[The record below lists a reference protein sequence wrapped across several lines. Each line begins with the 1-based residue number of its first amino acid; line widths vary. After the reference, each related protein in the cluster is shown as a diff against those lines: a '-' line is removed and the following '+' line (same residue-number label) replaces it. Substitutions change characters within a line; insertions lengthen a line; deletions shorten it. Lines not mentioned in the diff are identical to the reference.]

1 MTIQTKYKA
10 GDYVFISYNKLK
22 DLLPAI
28 SDISDYPSVRAF
40 TQIESMTP
48 HQDFPLYGIITGV
61 AVSATEG
68 LTTRGVVAKT
78 VETFYKIKI
87 LSPSYMRTSVYT
99 SDRYFPEVDNFYE
112 EDVFSSFEEMEECLI
127 TNGCYFLQ
135 KGLDKEDIKQII
147 KDNEI

>member
-10 GDYVFISYNKLK
+10 GDYVFLSYNKLK
-22 DLLPAI
+22 G
-28 SDISDYPSVRAF
+28 ISDYEFEHAYVD
-40 TQIESMTP
+40 SMTL
-48 HQDFPLYGIITGV
+48 HQDFPLYGIITG
-61 AVSATEG
+61 ASVSAAEG

>member
-22 DLLPAI
+22 G
-28 SDISDYPSVRAF
+28 ISDYEFEHAYVD
-40 TQIESMTP
+40 SMTL
-48 HQDFPLYGIITGV
+48 HQDFPLYGIITG
-61 AVSATEG
+61 ASVSAAEG
-68 LTTRGVVAKT
+68 LTTRGAVTET

>member
-1 MTIQTKYKA
+1 MTIQTKYKT
-10 GDYVFISYNKLK
+10 GDYVFTSYNKLK
-22 DLLPAI
+22 G
-28 SDISDYPSVRAF
+28 ISDYEFEHAYVD
-40 TQIESMTP
+40 SMTF
-48 HQDFPLYGIITGV
+48 HQDFPLYGIITG
-61 AVSATEG
+61 ASVSAAEG
-68 LTTRGVVAKT
+68 LTTRGVVTET
-78 VETFYKIKI
+78 VKIFYKIKI

>member
-1 MTIQTKYKA
+1 MTIQTKYTV
-10 GDYVFISYNKLK
+10 GDYVFLSYNKLK
-22 DLLPAI
+22 GI
-28 SDISDYPSVRAF
+28 SDISGYEFEHSFV
-40 TQIESMTP
+40 QIGSMTLY
-48 HQDFPLYGIITGV
+48 QDFPLYGIITGV
-61 AVSATEG
+61 SISASEG
-68 LTTRGVVAKT
+68 LSTRGT
-78 VETFYKIKI
+78 VIETLKIFYKIKI

-99 SDRYFPEVDNFYE
+99 TDRYFPEVDCFYE

>member
-1 MTIQTKYKA
+1 MTIQTKYKT
-10 GDYVFISYNKLK
+10 GDYVFVSYNKLK
-22 DLLPAI
+22 G
-28 SDISDYPSVRAF
+28 ISDYEFEHAYVD
-40 TQIESMTP
+40 SMTL
-48 HQDFPLYGIITGV
+48 HQDFPLYRIITGV
-61 AVSATEG
+61 AVSASEG
-68 LTTRGVVAKT
+68 FTTKGVVAKT

-87 LSPSYMRTSVYT
+87 LSPSYMRTSIYT
-99 SDRYFPEVDNFYE
+99 SDRYFPEVDYFHE

>member
-22 DLLPAI
+22 G
-28 SDISDYPSVRAF
+28 ISDYEFEHAYVD
-40 TQIESMTP
+40 SMTL

-61 AVSATEG
+61 SVSATEG
-68 LTTRGVVAKT
+68 LTTKGVVAKT

>member
-22 DLLPAI
+22 G
-28 SDISDYPSVRAF
+28 ISDYEFEHAYVD
-40 TQIESMTP
+40 SMTL

-61 AVSATEG
+61 SVSASEG
-68 LTTRGVVAKT
+68 FTTKGVVAKT

-87 LSPSYMRTSVYT
+87 FSPSYMLTSVYR

>member
-22 DLLPAI
+22 D
-28 SDISDYPSVRAF
+28 ISDYEFEHAYVD
-40 TQIESMTP
+40 SMTL

-61 AVSATEG
+61 SVSASEG
-68 LTTRGVVAKT
+68 FTTKGVVAET

>member
-1 MTIQTKYKA
+1 MKYTV
-10 GDYVFISYNKLK
+10 GDYVFLSYNKLK
-22 DLLPAI
+22 G
-28 SDISDYPSVRAF
+28 ISDYEFEHAYVD
-40 TQIESMTP
+40 SMTL
-48 HQDFPLYGIITGV
+48 HQDFPLYGIITG
-61 AVSATEG
+61 ASVSAAEG
-68 LTTRGVVAKT
+68 LTTRGT
-78 VETFYKIKI
+78 VIETVKVFYKIKI
-87 LSPSYMRTSVYT
+87 LSPSYMCTSVYT

>member
-22 DLLPAI
+22 G
-28 SDISDYPSVRAF
+28 ISDYEFEHAYVD
-40 TQIESMTP
+40 SMTL
-48 HQDFPLYGIITGV
+48 HQDFPLYGIITG
-61 AVSATEG
+61 ASVSAAEG

-78 VETFYKIKI
+78 VKIFYKIKI

-112 EDVFSSFEEMEECLI
+112 EDVFSSLEEMEECLI

>member
-10 GDYVFISYNKLK
+10 GDYVFLSYNKLK
-22 DLLPAI
+22 
-28 SDISDYPSVRAF
+28 SISDYEFEHAYVD
-40 TQIESMTP
+40 SMTL

-61 AVSATEG
+61 SVSATEG

-87 LSPSYMRTSVYT
+87 LSPSYMCTSVYT

>member
-10 GDYVFISYNKLK
+10 GDYVFLSYNKLK
-22 DLLPAI
+22 G
-28 SDISDYPSVRAF
+28 ISDYEFEHAYVD
-40 TQIESMTP
+40 SMTL

-61 AVSATEG
+61 SVSATEG
-68 LTTRGVVAKT
+68 FNTRGVVAKT

>member
-22 DLLPAI
+22 G
-28 SDISDYPSVRAF
+28 ISDYEFEHAYVD
-40 TQIESMTP
+40 SMTL

-61 AVSATEG
+61 AVSASEG
-68 LTTRGVVAKT
+68 FTTKGVVAKT

>member
-10 GDYVFISYNKLK
+10 GDYVFLSYNKLK
-22 DLLPAI
+22 GI
-28 SDISDYPSVRAF
+28 SGYEFEYAYVD
-40 TQIESMTP
+40 SMTL

-61 AVSATEG
+61 SVSATEG

-99 SDRYFPEVDNFYE
+99 SDRYFSEVDNFYE

>member
-1 MTIQTKYKA
+1 MT
-10 GDYVFISYNKLK
+10 L
-22 DLLPAI
+22 
-28 SDISDYPSVRAF
+28 
-40 TQIESMTP
+40 

-61 AVSATEG
+61 SVSATEG
-68 LTTRGVVAKT
+68 LNTRGVVAKT

-87 LSPSYMRTSVYT
+87 LSPSYMRTSIYT
-99 SDRYFPEVDNFYE
+99 SDRYFPEVDYFYE

>member
-22 DLLPAI
+22 G
-28 SDISDYPSVRAF
+28 ISDYEFEHAYVD
-40 TQIESMTP
+40 SMTL
-48 HQDFPLYGIITGV
+48 HQDFPLYGIITG
-61 AVSATEG
+61 ASVSAAEG

-78 VETFYKIKI
+78 VKIFYKIKI
-87 LSPSYMRTSVYT
+87 LSPSYMRTSIYT

-127 TNGCYFLQ
+127 TKGCHFLQ
-135 KGLDKEDIKQII
+135 KGFDKEDIKQII

>member
-22 DLLPAI
+22 G
-28 SDISDYPSVRAF
+28 ISDYEFEHAYVD
-40 TQIESMTP
+40 SMTL
-48 HQDFPLYGIITGV
+48 HQDFPLYGIITG
-61 AVSATEG
+61 ASVSAAEG

>member
-10 GDYVFISYNKLK
+10 GDYVFLSYNKLK
-22 DLLPAI
+22 G
-28 SDISDYPSVRAF
+28 ISDYEFEHAYVD
-40 TQIESMTP
+40 SMTL

-61 AVSATEG
+61 SISASEG
-68 LTTRGVVAKT
+68 LTTRGT
-78 VETFYKIKI
+78 VIETVKVFYKIKI

>member
-1 MTIQTKYKA
+1 MTIQTKYKT

-22 DLLPAI
+22 G
-28 SDISDYPSVRAF
+28 ISDYEFEHAYVD
-40 TQIESMTP
+40 SMTL

-61 AVSATEG
+61 SVSASEG
-68 LTTRGVVAKT
+68 FTTKGVVAKT

-99 SDRYFPEVDNFYE
+99 SDRYFPEVDYFYE